1 MKSPEIF
8 KHYIWMT
15 NTIRHAGRIT
25 LNELNERWIKTEMS
39 GGLSMPRTTF
49 NRHRKAIEDIF
60 DICIGCQRCGD
71 KYLYFIENEELLKN
85 NSLHLWMLD
94 FLSIGNLLMESS
106 ALKDRI
112 ILENIPAGKD
122 YLQPIIDAM
131 KIGRKL
137 RITYR
142 KFGKADA
149 HTFVVEP
156 YAIKVFKQRWYLLAK
171 NHKRPEPTIYALDR
185 MLAVEETAESFE
197 YPSDFNTELFF
208 QDYYGVLCVTTDKP
222 ETIVMDIGTCA
233 VGYGY
238 EYAASTMDRI
248 RLAALAQSDADLQ
261 MPILAAVCNDTWGV
275 KESSASEEDEPTW
288 GCREERAI
296 SMEIATAAAD
306 LVGGADAV
314 VLRHPASVAAV
325 KKFINELI

>member
-71 KYLYFIENEELLKN
+71 KYLYFIENEELLKDN
-85 NSLHLWMLD
+85 NLHLWMLD

-137 RITYR
+137 KMTYQ
-142 KFGKADA
+142 KFGQADA
-149 HTFVVEP
+149 RTVIVEP
-156 YAIKVFKQRWYLLAK
+156 YAIKVFKQRWYMLARNSK
-171 NHKRPEPTIYALDR
+171 YPDPTIYALDR
-185 MLAVEETAESFE
+185 ALAIEETAESFE
-197 YPSDFNTELFF
+197 YPSDFDTEQFF
-208 QDYYGVLCVTTDKP
+208 KDYYGVMCFTADKT
-222 ETIVMDIGTCA
+222 ETIVIRAYPPFMHYLRTLPLHHSQKELESTA
-233 VGYGY
+233 
-238 EYAASTMDRI
+238 EYADFEFHLKPTFDFCQELLSQAHEVEVLKPEHLRERITNLLEKTMQRYGWKVV
-248 RLAALAQSDADLQ
+248 AD
-261 MPILAAVCNDTWGV
+261 T
-275 KESSASEEDEPTW
+275 
-288 GCREERAI
+288 
-296 SMEIATAAAD
+296 EI
-306 LVGGADAV
+306 
-314 VLRHPASVAAV
+314 
-325 KKFINELI
+325 